1 MGVIIGI
8 DVGGSTTK
16 IVGFSDSSSMSDKTI
31 MTPLVVRAAD
41 PLTSLYGAFG
51 KFTSESSLALSD
63 IECVM
68 MTGVGSAFNSKPI
81 YSLPSR
87 HASEF
92 DSIGYGGLYLSG
104 LDRAVV
110 VSLGTGT
117 ALVYA
122 ESGKTPE
129 YLGGTGIG
137 GGTLIGLSKKLVGS
151 DDIEEIEQL
160 AEDGNLENIDLLVGD
175 MTEKNVYDCMS
186 DKLTAANFGNISGLA
201 TSSDMALGLFNMVFE
216 TVGVVSRFAARS
228 FDTKDI
234 VVTGNLTT
242 TPLAEKTFSALSRF
256 FNVNFIIPNNSQF
269 ATVIGAALSY
279 HK

>member
-16 IVGFSDSSSMSDKTI
+16 IVGFSDSSSMNDKSL
-31 MTPLVVRAAD
+31 MTPLVVRATD

-51 KFTSESSLALSD
+51 KFTSESSLSLSD

-68 MTGVGSAFNSKPI
+68 MTGVGAASNQKPI
-81 YSLPSR
+81 YSLESR
-87 HASEF
+87 HVSEF
-92 DSIGYGGLYLSG
+92 DCIGFGGLYLSG
-104 LDRAVV
+104 LDRAIV

-117 ALVYA
+117 AIVYA

-129 YLGGTGIG
+129 YLGGTGVG
-137 GGTLIGLSKKLVGS
+137 GGTLIGLSKKLIGS
-151 DDIEEIEQL
+151 DNIDEIEQL
-160 AEDGNLENIDLLVGD
+160 ASGGNLENIDLLVGD
-175 MTEKNVYDCMS
+175 MTATNAYDGMS

-201 TSSDMALGLFNMVFE
+201 TSSDIALGLFNMVYE

-228 FDTKDI
+228 FGTSDI

-242 TPLAEKTFSALSRF
+242 TPLAQRTFAALSRF
-256 FNVNFIIPNNSQF
+256 FSVNFIIPENSQF

-279 HK
+279 KK